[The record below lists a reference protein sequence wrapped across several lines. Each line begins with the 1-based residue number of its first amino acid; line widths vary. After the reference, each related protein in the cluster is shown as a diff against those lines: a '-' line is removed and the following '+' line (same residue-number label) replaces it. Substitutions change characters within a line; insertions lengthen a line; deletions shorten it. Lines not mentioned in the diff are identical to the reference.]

1 MNSLINAILVRKDVA
16 LANDGRLLKK
26 LFFGLLILTLAFQP
40 GEFGNIIRQS
50 MTDAYLQVS
59 VFVGFTLFIF
69 VADKTI
75 LLIVQINSGFIQFS
89 IYVGKPYN

>member
-1 MNSLINAILVRKDVA
+1 MNALFNALNQRKKSA

-26 LFFGLLILTLAFQP
+26 SFLGLLILALAFQS
-40 GEFGNIIRQS
+40 GEFGEIIRSS

-69 VADKTI
+69 IGLDSLSTFDTGA
-75 LLIVQINSGFIQFS
+75 F
-89 IYVGKPYN
+89 